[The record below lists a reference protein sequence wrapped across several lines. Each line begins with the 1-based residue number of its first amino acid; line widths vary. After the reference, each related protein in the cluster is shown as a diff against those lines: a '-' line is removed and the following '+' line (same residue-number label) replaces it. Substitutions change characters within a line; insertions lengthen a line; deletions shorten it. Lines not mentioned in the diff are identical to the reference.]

1 MSPEPSHATT
11 FNLSN
16 ILINNAFYI
25 VFIAVF
31 IFFSA
36 SSNKFCSVSNLS
48 NLLLQC
54 SYYGILVTGTSLVL
68 ISREFDLSVGSVAYL
83 SMSIGI
89 IAITKGYPITLGII
103 LTLMMGIVLG
113 FINGIIVTRLK
124 IPSFISTLGMLKVLQ
139 GIGHVLVAEKGGI
152 NVPVK
157 MVQFTRLKLGPF
169 YYEVLIMLV
178 IMIIGQIILT
188 KTALGKKIFAIGNN
202 PKAAEHLG
210 VNLKNMKVLLFTLS
224 GLIAAM
230 AGTIYVTH
238 IGYLHA
244 KFADGWEFRAIPMAV
259 IGGVSLFG
267 GRGSILPGALLG
279 VVLVVM
285 LENGLTIIGVDPY
298 AHPFVIGVVIF
309 LAILTDSLKY
319 NYRRR

>member
-48 NLLLQC
+48 TLLLQC

>member
-1 MSPEPSHATT
+1 MNPESSHAKT
-11 FNLSN
+11 FNFSN
-16 ILINNAFYI
+16 ILVNNAFYI

-31 IFFSA
+31 IFFSV
-36 SSNKFCSVSNLS
+36 SSNKFYSVSNLS

-54 SYYGILVTGTSLVL
+54 SYYGILVTGLSFVL
-68 ISREFDLSVGSVAYL
+68 ISRDFDLSVGSIAYL

-89 IAITKGYPITLGII
+89 IAITKGYSIALGII
-103 LTLMMGIVLG
+103 LTLLIGIVLG

-124 IPSFISTLGMLKVLQ
+124 IPSFIATLGMLKVLQ

-152 NVPVK
+152 NIPEI

-169 YYEVLIMLV
+169 YYEVLIMLA
-178 IMIIGQIILT
+178 IMIVGQIILT

-210 VNLKNMKVLLFTLS
+210 VDLKNMKLFLFTLS

-230 AGTIYVTH
+230 AGTIYITH

-279 VVLVVM
+279 VVLVIM

-298 AHPFVIGVVIF
+298 AHPFVIGIVIF

-319 NYRRR
+319 IYQRG